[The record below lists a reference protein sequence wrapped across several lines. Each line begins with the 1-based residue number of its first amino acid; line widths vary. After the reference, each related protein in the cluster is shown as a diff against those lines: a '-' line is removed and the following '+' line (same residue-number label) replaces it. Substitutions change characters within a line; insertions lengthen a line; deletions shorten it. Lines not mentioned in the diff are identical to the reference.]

1 MAEDTQA
8 SLSLPTFAQMGGV
21 PYSPPAEDAAPKDA
35 TPKDANSDNILRN
48 FMNQSLADPLAS
60 MYKQKA
66 QAEADVESAKLRQ
79 KQTELAGKARAASGY
94 AAGMHQK
101 YNAAEPELMAPPP
114 KFNVTKDTQEGL
126 VGLAALMTVGGLIIG
141 SKGMTSGVN
150 AMNAMTGVMKGY
162 QEGNKER
169 IEFETKKYEKE
180 MDNWKTHLQQV
191 KDSLSRY
198 EKLASVDLNAATA
211 KAASDAAAQGQTV
224 IAAQLKANGISY
236 TLNMVEKL
244 ENKFQTGRLHPVID
258 NETNKPTF
266 ATEAQIRENP
276 DRYQQA
282 YKPTASGGAGAVQFR
297 YNAAVTNAANQASL
311 IIDNVASLPLSSAPP
326 AASNVLT
333 DPSKGLT
340 DAAIKYFAQTTTS
353 AEDRANQ
360 QTYAD
365 LNRAIANIAAAGR
378 PGGVTQSAIGE
389 FAKMAPQPGDK
400 KINTYL
406 YLATV
411 KQEFEIAYKDLLA
424 NGGTPE
430 QIAQAKA
437 AKERVEGIIPFS
449 VKDVNRIIRS
459 GGEQLIS
466 SRTAGLLQT
475 SNALSEFENGLE
487 GSAGAPSFES
497 AEDVKSAVQSGRI
510 SREDGL
516 KMLKERFGYN

>member
-1 MAEDTQA
+1 MAETDTQTSPGNNDA
-8 SLSLPTFAQMGGV
+8 ILKQVLGGDLSGV
-21 PYSPPAEDAAPKDA
+21 PGLY
-35 TPKDANSDNILRN
+35 R
-48 FMNQSLADPLAS
+48 Q
-60 MYKQKA
+60 
-66 QAEADVESAKLRQ
+66 QAEAEGEVKKAEQGQKVAAAQGQLKGYQDYSAGLK
-79 KQTELAGKARAASGY
+79 KQY
-94 AAGMHQK
+94 A
-101 YNAAEPELMAPPP
+101 AAEPTLTSAPP
-114 KFNVTKDTQEGL
+114 KLNVTKDTQEGL
-126 VGLAALMTVGGLIIG
+126 TGLAALMTVGGMIIG

-150 AMNAMTGVMKGY
+150 AMNAMTGVLKGY

-169 IEFETKKYEKE
+169 IAFETQKYEKE
-180 MDNWKTHLQQV
+180 MENWKTTLQQTR
-191 KDSLSRY
+191 DSLVRY
-198 EKLASVDLNAATA
+198 EKLASSDLNTATA
-211 KAASDAAAQGQTV
+211 QAAADAAAKGQEV
-224 IAAQLKANGISY
+224 IAAQIKANGISY
-236 TLNMVEKL
+236 TRQMVDKL
-244 ENKFQTGRLHPVID
+244 MTQSSTSRLHAVVD
-258 NETNKPTF
+258 MQTNRPTF

-389 FAKMAPQPGDK
+389 FAKMVPQPGDK

-406 YLATV
+406 YLATA

-466 SRTAGLLQT
+466 PRTAGLLQT

-516 KMLKERFGYN
+516 KILKERFGYN

>member
-1 MAEDTQA
+1 MADTDTQTSPGNNDA
-8 SLSLPTFAQMGGV
+8 ILKQVLGGDLSGV
-21 PYSPPAEDAAPKDA
+21 PGLY
-35 TPKDANSDNILRN
+35 R
-48 FMNQSLADPLAS
+48 Q
-60 MYKQKA
+60 
-66 QAEADVESAKLRQ
+66 QAEAEGEVKKAEQEQKVTAAQGQLKGYQDYSAGLK
-79 KQTELAGKARAASGY
+79 KQY
-94 AAGMHQK
+94 D
-101 YNAAEPELMAPPP
+101 AAEPTLTSAPP
-114 KFNVTKDTQEGL
+114 KLNVTKDTQEGL
-126 VGLAALMTVGGLIIG
+126 TGLAALMTVGGMIIG

-150 AMNAMTGVMKGY
+150 AMNAMTGVLKGY

-169 IEFETKKYEKE
+169 IAFETQKYEKE
-180 MDNWKTHLQQV
+180 MENWKTTLQQTR
-191 KDSLSRY
+191 DSLARY
-198 EKLASVDLNAATA
+198 EKLASSDLNTATA
-211 KAASDAAAQGQTV
+211 QAAADAAAKGQEV
-224 IAAQLKANGISY
+224 IAAQIKANGISY
-236 TLNMVEKL
+236 TRQMVEKL
-244 ENKFQTGRLHPVID
+244 VTQSSTSRLHAVVD
-258 NETNKPTF
+258 RQTNQPTF

-282 YKPTASGGAGAVQFR
+282 YRPPATGGTGGTGAVQFR
-297 YNAAVTNAANQASL
+297 YNAAVTNATNQAAL
-311 IIDNVASLPLSSAPP
+311 IVENVASLPLSSAPP

-340 DAAIKYFAQTTTS
+340 DAAVRYFAQTTTS
-353 AEDRANQ
+353 EEDRAFQ
-360 QTYAD
+360 QVQAD

-378 PGGVTQSAIGE
+378 PGGVTQAAISE
-389 FAKMAPQPGDK
+389 FNKMSPQPGDK

-406 YLATV
+406 YLASV

-437 AKERVEGIIPFS
+437 AKEKVDGIIPFS

-466 SRTAGLLQT
+466 PRTAGLLQT
-475 SNALSEFENGLE
+475 SNTLSEFEKGIQ

-516 KMLKERFGYN
+516 KILKERFGYN